1 MKGLVQILRGE
12 LEEDFIR
19 FFIGAGW
26 LSMALLALVTSFLYS
41 NEAATGIL
49 LGGTI
54 SGLNSIGLEK
64 DCRRAVR
71 WGSMAAYFG
80 GMSVRM
86 ALIALCV
93 TVSFSFFR
101 EYFSPI
107 GLFVG
112 LSVGVV
118 NFYILVLGMVA
129 YKFRVKEA

>member
-1 MKGLVQILRGE
+1 MSWILKTLRGE

-19 FFIGAGW
+19 IFIGAGW
-26 LSMALLALVTSFLYS
+26 LTMALFSLITSILYS
-41 NEAATGIL
+41 VDMAIGIMI
-49 LGGTI
+49 GGTI
-54 SGLNSIGLEK
+54 TGLNSLGLEK
-64 DCRRAVR
+64 DCKRAVR

-80 GMSVRM
+80 GLSVRM

-93 TVSFSFFR
+93 TVAFLFFR

-107 GLFVG
+107 GLFIG
-112 LSVGVV
+112 LSVGVA

>member
-1 MKGLVQILRGE
+1 MKGFSQILRGE

-19 FFIGAGW
+19 LFIGAGW
-26 LSMALLALVTSFLYS
+26 LLMALLALVTSFLCS
-41 NEAATGIL
+41 SEVATGIL

-54 SGLNSIGLEK
+54 TGLNSIGLEK
-64 DCRRAVR
+64 DCRRTVR

-93 TVSFSFFR
+93 TVAFLFFR
-101 EYFSPI
+101 EYFSPL
-107 GLFVG
+107 GFFVG